1 MFVTQAI
8 LYTHYVPVCF
18 HFLSPKRAFWKKLNQ
33 KMHLVNPKHNFFIKV
48 AFWALSKNEG
58 ETRRA
63 YGPLMVHKWKRAMRV
78 LYITIANPK
87 ITEIPISLSR
97 PHLSSVSFSFVFFL
111 FVFLCFFT
119 GLPPQSTKPISTF
132 DIPNIESTKPNQK
145 YLKINTKTT

>member
-48 AFWALSKNEG
+48 AFWAFRKNEG

-63 YGPLMVHKWKRAMRV
+63 YGPLRVHKWKRAMRV
-78 LYITIANPK
+78 LYYYRCK
-87 ITEIPISLSR
+87 RESTEIPILSR
-97 PHLSSVSFSFVFFL
+97 PYLSSVSFFFVFLFFFL
-111 FVFLCFFT
+111 FIFLCFFT

-132 DIPNIESTKPNQK
+132 DIPNTESTKPNQK
-145 YLKINTKTT
+145 